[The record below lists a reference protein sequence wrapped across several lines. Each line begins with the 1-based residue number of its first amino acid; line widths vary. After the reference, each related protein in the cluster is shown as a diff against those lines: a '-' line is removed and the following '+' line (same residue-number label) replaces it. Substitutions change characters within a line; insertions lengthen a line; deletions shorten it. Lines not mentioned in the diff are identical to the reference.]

1 MIPIELRLSGVRAF
15 GNHTISLGGPDVREV
30 VMFGANGS
38 GKSTIA
44 RMIQAL
50 MGDVP
55 DDLYQ
60 GYLDERDTR
69 VNRRA
74 TAELTVLNPK
84 GDMWNPDWP
93 DTVVLGLEFGYDNT
107 RPFSRFYTTAEGRRQ
122 NYRTHEEYAEVFRR
136 TYGIKP
142 DDRFMFI
149 QQGESAA
156 LVQMKPR
163 SRYET
168 MKQFLGL
175 EDLERRWQ
183 ETLDAKSRAFDEL
196 RNAQNQRDM
205 LYDGLKRKE
214 IAWKQL
220 DEFRRLSKELAEI
233 DRAVAEDNLVRHV
246 IAMDKA
252 VAEERNL
259 SQALAQELDKR
270 ATLEADL
277 QEYAREIARLRDESA
292 GLAASLDRAREAH
305 TAANEE
311 RQRHRREAEE
321 LAEQVES
328 IERVVA
334 EGLSGE
340 ELEARIADLEK
351 KIGDLERAIA
361 DGRDREQATETLL
374 RSRQSELAALRGE
387 LERMKRELAEAEEAL
402 ARYGNPAKLEE
413 ALQDRSARL
422 RHARQAAVLAEE
434 KSRLANEH
442 LELLERSR
450 TATPPFAI
458 TAASQYRDEGAT
470 AAVLCECVAPGEEA
484 TLEERR
490 VLEGALGDLRWAVLV
505 EDGRILVGYTEYTVA
520 DFPGASNCPGGGVP
534 GVVPGVAPEASPI
547 EAPRRTIRDSLSLTA
562 DLPSGLSALLE
573 RVLGSVV
580 FAGDHA
586 EAAALAARGFVAYTP
601 DGYRYDRYG
610 RRHSVPSEF
619 CLGPQ
624 AYEMA
629 LERASEAARLAA
641 RESQDSAAVV
651 QRIEEEVRS
660 LESALRI
667 ARDAA
672 EASARLTLAVPEAT
686 IRAESLSL
694 EVDTV
699 SARLRDIRREITDDE
714 IAKAVT
720 ARDLERART
729 NLERWKKSADLPV
742 LRQRL
747 SDARES
753 EARARRA
760 ADGAL
765 EDTRRLETAID
776 ATAREIDKLERASE
790 LGRARLSD
798 TVQRLKE
805 MDERLSDKRL
815 SLRDLQL
822 RTAGVADEWRRAF
835 SRPDIGD
842 EQALQEGRLAAP
854 SKPPVSDEQRVAWQR
869 RRVEIAPTVEALKAD
884 VIPTAEED
892 YASAR
897 EQFEKAQYELDRVRA
912 AYDDAASK
920 ESTAQE
926 NFKKVML
933 DTFHRI
939 SGRFS
944 RYMEQFGWTGFLQ
957 VEPVHG
963 TQFELHIYVSVYQGV
978 EPRPLLRNRSGGE
991 TSAIAALLTLAMV
1004 KEYRR
1009 PFYVFDEIDQSLDP
1023 ANVLKIASL
1032 LRQELDRKYILISHR
1047 LNKAHLEQGQ
1057 FGIGV
1062 YRSQE
1067 EGSKTR
1073 VYRRKEWPLA
1083 GS

>member
-15 GNHTISLGGPDVREV
+15 GNHTISLGSHDVREV
-30 VMFGANGS
+30 IMFGANGS

-50 MGDVP
+50 VGDLP

-60 GYLDERDTR
+60 GYLDERDAR

-93 DTVVLGLEFGYDNT
+93 DTVALGLEFGYDNT
-107 RPFSRFYTTAEGRRQ
+107 RPFSRFYTVADGRRQ
-122 NYRTHEEYAEVFRR
+122 NYRSHEEYAEIFRR
-136 TYGIKP
+136 TYSIKP

-175 EDLERRWQ
+175 EDLEKRWQ
-183 ETLDAKSRAFDEL
+183 ETLDARNRAFEEL
-196 RNAQNQRDM
+196 RNAQNQRDI

-220 DEFRRLSKELAEI
+220 SEFRRLSQELAEI
-233 DRAVAEDNLVRHV
+233 QQVVARDNLVRHV
-246 IAMDKA
+246 IALDKA
-252 VAEERNL
+252 VADEEAL
-259 SQALAQELDKR
+259 SKTLAQELAR
-270 ATLEADL
+270 QSVLETDL
-277 QEYAREIARLRDESA
+277 QKYADGIARYRDESA
-292 GLAASLDRAREAH
+292 KLTTSIEQAREVH
-305 TAANEE
+305 RAANEE
-311 RQRHRREAEE
+311 RQRYRKDAEE

-340 ELEARIADLEK
+340 ELEARIAGLEQ

-361 DGRDREQATETLL
+361 DGRGQEQTLETLL
-374 RSRQSELAALRGE
+374 SLRQSDLAALRGE
-387 LERMKRELAEAEEAL
+387 LERMKRELAEAEQAL
-402 ARYGNPAKLEE
+402 LRYGDPAALEE
-413 ALQDRSARL
+413 ALGGLSTGL
-422 RHARQAAVLAEE
+422 RNARQAAVLAEE

-442 LELLERSR
+442 LELLKQSR
-450 TATPPFAI
+450 TATPPSAT
-458 TAASQYRDEGAT
+458 TAASEYRDAGSA
-470 AAVLCECVAPGEEA
+470 AAVLCECVIPREGAS
-484 TLEERR
+484 LEERR
-490 VLEGALGDLRWAVLV
+490 LLEGALGDLRVAVLV
-505 EDGRILVGYTEYTVA
+505 EDGRVLVGYTEYTIA
-520 DFPGASNCPGGGVP
+520 DFPGGA
-534 GVVPGVAPEASPI
+534 APVEGS
-547 EAPRRTIRDSLSLTA
+547 RRTVRESLIPA
-562 DLPSGLSALLE
+562 AKLPASLSALLD
-573 RVLGSVV
+573 RVLESVV
-580 FAGDHA
+580 FAAGHA
-586 EAAALAARGFVAYTP
+586 EAGALAAQGFVAYTP

-610 RRHSVPSEF
+610 RRHSVPAEF

-629 LERASEAARLAA
+629 LEKASEAARLAA
-641 RESQDSAAVV
+641 QDSQEKADALRQV
-651 QRIEEEVRS
+651 EDNVRS
-660 LESALRI
+660 LESALKA

-672 EASARLTLAVPEAT
+672 RL
-686 IRAESLSL
+686 
-694 EVDTV
+694 
-699 SARLRDIRREITDDE
+699 SARLRLSIPESTARADNLSAEVDTLSAQMRGLRRQITGNE
-714 IAKAVT
+714 IARAVST
-720 ARDLERART
+720 RDLEAART
-729 NLERWKKSADLPV
+729 SLERWKKSADLP
-742 LRQRL
+742 LLKQRL
-747 SDARES
+747 SDAREA
-753 EARARRA
+753 EARARKA

-765 EDTRRLETAID
+765 EDTRRLELAID
-776 ATAREIDKLERASE
+776 ATAREIDRLERSTE
-790 LGRARLSD
+790 IGRARLSD
-798 TVQRLKE
+798 AIQRLAE
-805 MDERLSDKRL
+805 MEERLSERRL
-815 SLRDLQL
+815 SLRDLQS
-822 RTAGVADEWRRAF
+822 RTGGIVDEWRRVFA
-835 SRPDIGD
+835 RPDTTD
-842 EQALQEGRLAAP
+842 EQALQEGRSVAA
-854 SKPPVSDEQRVAWQR
+854 STPPASDERRVEWHR
-869 RRVEIAPTVEALKAD
+869 RQVEIAPTVETLRSD
-884 VIPTAEED
+884 VIPTAGED
-892 YASAR
+892 YASAK
-897 EQFEKAQYELDRVRA
+897 EQFEKAQYELDRVKT

-920 ESTAQE
+920 ESAAQE

-957 VEPVHG
+957 VEPVQG

-1009 PFYVFDEIDQSLDP
+1009 PFYIFDEIDQSLDP

-1073 VYRRKEWPLA
+1073 VYRRKEWPVA
-1083 GS
+1083 SS